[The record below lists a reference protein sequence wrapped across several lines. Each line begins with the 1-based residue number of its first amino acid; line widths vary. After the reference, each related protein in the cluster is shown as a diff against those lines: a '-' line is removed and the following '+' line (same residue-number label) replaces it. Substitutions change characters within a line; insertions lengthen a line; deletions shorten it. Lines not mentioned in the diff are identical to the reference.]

1 MAAQSIVIKCASLAL
16 ANSAL
21 VFAANSNAAEL
32 VTLDD
37 ANNGQSGVMFDAVIG
52 ANSLSI
58 ESIRVRTTAQT
69 GSFEFYTR
77 TGGIAGNE
85 NNAAAWTLRDIFSNV
100 TTSNGYTVFNISDFV
115 AAANSTVGFY
125 FTFTTPFVDAVRYSN
140 GTGVGNVRAAN
151 GDLTILQGF
160 GKSYPFAQSF
170 QPRSFVGS
178 ISYSVAGIPAV
189 PEPSTWLML
198 VLGFGFIGAAL
209 RFEKARQ
216 RTRVLVSYT

>member
-1 MAAQSIVIKCASLAL
+1 MAAQSTSIKVASLAL
-16 ANSAL
+16 ATSAL
-21 VFAANSNAAEL
+21 FLSTNANAAQL
-32 VTLDD
+32 VTPND
-37 ANNGQSGVMFDAVIG
+37 ANNGQSGIMFDAVIG

-58 ESIRVRTTAQT
+58 ESIRVRTTRQT

-77 TGGIAGNE
+77 TGGIAGNQ
-85 NNAAAWTLRDIFSNV
+85 NNAAAWTLRDVFSNV
-100 TTSNGYTVFNISDFV
+100 TTSNGYTVFNIRDFV

-160 GKSYPFAQSF
+160 GKSYPFAESF
-170 QPRSFVGS
+170 QPRSFVGG
-178 ISYSVAGIPAV
+178 ISYSVAGAPAV

-209 RFEKARQ
+209 RFDKARQ
-216 RTRVLVSYT
+216 RARVVVSYT